1 MLVGMLCSP
10 ILLLKVRLSVDA
22 SIILRKYTGPRTNDY
37 IQEIPTEDLDED
49 YGALR

>member
-1 MLVGMLCSP
+1 MLVGMFPYLG
-10 ILLLKVRLSVDA
+10 LKVQFRVDA
-22 SIILRKYTGPRTNDY
+22 SIIFRKYTGPRTNDY